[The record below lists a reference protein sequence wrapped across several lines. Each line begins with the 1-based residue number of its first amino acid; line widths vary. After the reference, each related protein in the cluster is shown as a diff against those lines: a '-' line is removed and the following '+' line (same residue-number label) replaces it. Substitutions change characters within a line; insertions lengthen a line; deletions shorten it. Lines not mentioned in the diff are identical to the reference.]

1 MGMWNALV
9 PGLTTVVSIVFA
21 VLVLMRWSQRHHLNS
36 LLWGI
41 GLVMF
46 AIGTGMEFL
55 YALMGWQPWIFRLW
69 YLFGAVLVAAYLGM
83 GTAYLLMRGKSR
95 RIAHVLMAL
104 ILIGSVYAAYRVFT
118 VPLDPT
124 QMIPGELSGSAITV
138 KSVRLI
144 TPFFNSLGVILLI
157 GGAMYSSWLFMRKH
171 VLSNRVVGNIL
182 IALGAL
188 CPALGGTLQRL
199 AGAHFVLYL
208 TELAGVAL
216 LFAGFLE
223 ASRAPQ
229 PSAAARAR
237 VVSREEP

>member
-1 MGMWNALV
+1 MNLWNLLV
-9 PGLTTVVSIVFA
+9 PGLTTVVTIVFA
-21 VLVLMRWSQRHHLNS
+21 VLVLGRWSQRHHLNS

-55 YALMGWQPWIFRLW
+55 YALVGWHPAIFRLW

-83 GTAYLLMRGKSR
+83 GTAYLLMRGKTR
-95 RIAHVLMAL
+95 RLAHALMAL
-104 ILIGSVYAAYRVFT
+104 ILIGSIYAAYRVFT
-118 VPLDPT
+118 APLDPS
-124 QMIPGELSGSAITV
+124 QMMPGELSGSAITV

-144 TPFFNSLGVILLI
+144 TPFFNSLGVVLLI
-157 GGAMYSSWLFMRKH
+157 GGAIYSAWLFMRKR
-171 VLSNRVVGNIL
+171 VLPNRVIGNIL

-216 LFAGFLE
+216 LFAGFLV
-223 ASRAPQ
+223 ASQAPQ

-237 VVSREEP
+237 AVTREQP

>member
-1 MGMWNALV
+1 MAWLNVVV
-9 PGLTTVVSIVFA
+9 PGVTTVVSLVFA
-21 VLVLMRWSQRHHLNS
+21 GLVSARWGQRRHLNS

-41 GLVMF
+41 GLLMF
-46 AIGTGMEFL
+46 AIGTATEFL
-55 YALMGWQPWIFRLW
+55 YALAGWHALLFRLW

-83 GTAYLLMRGKSR
+83 GTAYLLMRGKTR
-95 RIAHVLMAL
+95 RLAHMLMAL

-144 TPFFNSLGVILLI
+144 TPLFNSLGVILLV
-157 GGAMYSSWLFMRKH
+157 GGALYSSWLFMRKH
-171 VLSNRVVGNIL
+171 VLPNRVTGNIL

-188 CPALGGTLQRL
+188 SPAIGGVLQRL
-199 AGAHFVLYL
+199 AQMHFILYL
-208 TELAGVAL
+208 SELVGVVL

-223 ASRAPQ
+223 ASRPPVSTAVT
-229 PSAAARAR
+229 RGR
-237 VVSREEP
+237 VATREQL